1 MEIASLSN
9 FVTWQKSVRLAA
21 DVIKLTQRTSLSRHL
36 WACDQLRRAALS
48 IPSNIAEGYERRAE
62 KDTERFYLI
71 AKGSCAEVLTQL
83 QVAQLAD
90 LLSPQEAAPLQAQC
104 EEVLRLIAGVLKARR
119 LARDSNTLEPKTP
132 SDKPR
137 R

>member
-36 WACDQLRRAALS
+36 WARDQLRRAALS
-48 IPSNIAEGYERRAE
+48 IPSNIA
-62 KDTERFYLI
+62 
-71 AKGSCAEVLTQL
+71 
-83 QVAQLAD
+83 
-90 LLSPQEAAPLQAQC
+90 
-104 EEVLRLIAGVLKARR
+104 GVLKARR
-119 LARDSNTLEPKTP
+119 LARDPNAFAPQTHP
-132 SDKPR
+132 DKPR

>member
-21 DVIKLTQRTSLSRHL
+21 DVIKLTQRPPLSRHL

-48 IPSNIAEGYERRAE
+48 VPSNIAEGYERRAE

-71 AKGSCAEVLTQL
+71 AKVPAPKC
-83 QVAQLAD
+83 
-90 LLSPQEAAPLQAQC
+90 SPRSRWRSSRSL
-104 EEVLRLIAGVLKARR
+104 
-119 LARDSNTLEPKTP
+119 
-132 SDKPR
+132 
-137 R
+137 

>member
-48 IPSNIAEGYERRAE
+48 VPSNIAEGYERRAE

-71 AKGSCAEVLTQL
+71 AKGSCAEVLTQIK
-83 QVAQLAD
+83 VAQLAD
-90 LLSPQEAAPLQAQC
+90 LLSQQESAPIVAQC
-104 EEVLRLIAGVLKARR
+104 EEILRLIAGVLKARR
-119 LARDSNTLEPKTP
+119 LVRDSNAFAPQTHP
-132 SDKPR
+132 DKPPR
-137 R
+137 

>member
-1 MEIASLSN
+1 MEIPSLSN
-9 FVTWQKSVRLAA
+9 FVTWQKSARLAA

-48 IPSNIAEGYERRAE
+48 VPSNIAEGYERRAE
-62 KDTERFYLI
+62 KDTDRFYLI

-83 QVAQLAD
+83 KVAQLAD
-90 LLSPQEAAPLQAQC
+90 LLSPQEAAPALAQC
-104 EEVLRLIAGVLKARR
+104 EEILRLIAGVLKARR
-119 LARDSNTLEPKTP
+119 LARDSNAFAPQTHP
-132 SDKPR
+132 DKPR

>member
-21 DVIKLTQRTSLSRHL
+21 DEIKLTQRTSLSRHL

-48 IPSNIAEGYERRAE
+48 VPSNIAEGYERRAE

-83 QVAQLAD
+83 KVALLAE
-90 LLSPQEAAPLQAQC
+90 LLSPQEAAPPLAQC
-104 EEVLRLIAGVLKARR
+104 EEILRLIAGVLKSRR
-119 LARDSNTLEPKTP
+119 PARDSNAFAPQTHP
-132 SDKPR
+132 DKPR

>member
-21 DVIKLTQRTSLSRHL
+21 DVIKLTQRTSLSRHP

-48 IPSNIAEGYERRAE
+48 VPSNIAEGYERRAE

-71 AKGSCAEVLTQL
+71 AKGSCAEVLTQIK
-83 QVAQLAD
+83 VAQLAD
-90 LLSPQEAAPLQAQC
+90 LLSQQEAAPIVAQC
-104 EEVLRLIAGVLKARR
+104 EEILRLIAGVLKARR
-119 LARDSNTLEPKTP
+119 LVRDSNAFAPQAS

>member
-1 MEIASLSN
+1 MEISSLSN

-21 DVIKLTQRTSLSRHL
+21 DVIKLTHRTSLNRHL

-48 IPSNIAEGYERRAE
+48 VPSNIAEGYERRAE

-71 AKGSCAEVLTQL
+71 AKGSCAEVLTQIT
-83 QVAQLAD
+83 VAQLAN
-90 LLSPQEAAPLQAQC
+90 LLSPQEATPVLAQC
-104 EEVLRLIAGVLKARR
+104 EEILRLIAGVLKARR
-119 LARDSNTLEPKTP
+119 LARDSNALEPQGP

>member
-21 DVIKLTQRTSLSRHL
+21 DVIKLTQRTSLSRHS

-48 IPSNIAEGYERRAE
+48 VPSNIAEGYERRAE

-83 QVAQLAD
+83 NVAQLAE
-90 LLSPQEAAPLQAQC
+90 LLSPQEAAPVLSQC
-104 EEVLRLIAGVLKARR
+104 EEILRLIAGVLKARR
-119 LARDSNTLEPKTP
+119 LAREPNALAQQTRP
-132 SDKPR
+132 DKPHR
-137 R
+137 

>member
-21 DVIKLTQRTSLSRHL
+21 AVIKLTQRPSLSRHL

-48 IPSNIAEGYERRAE
+48 VPSNIAEGYERRAE
-62 KDTERFYLI
+62 KDTERFYLM
-71 AKGSCAEVLTQL
+71 AKGSCAEVLTQIK
-83 QVAQLAD
+83 VAQFAELMTQ
-90 LLSPQEAAPLQAQC
+90 QEAAPVLAQC
-104 EEVLRLIAGVLKARR
+104 EEILRLVAGVLKARR
-119 LARDSNTLEPKTP
+119 LARESNAFAPDNSP
-132 SDKPR
+132 DKPR

>member
-48 IPSNIAEGYERRAE
+48 VPSNIAEGYERRAE

-71 AKGSCAEVLTQL
+71 AKGSCAEVLTQIK
-83 QVAQLAD
+83 VAQLAE
-90 LLSPQEAAPLQAQC
+90 LMTQQEVAPVLAQC
-104 EEVLRLIAGVLKARR
+104 EEILRLIAGVLKARR
-119 LARDSNTLEPKTP
+119 QARESNAFAPDNSP
-132 SDKPR
+132 DKPR

>member
-1 MEIASLSN
+1 M
-9 FVTWQKSVRLAA
+9 
-21 DVIKLTQRTSLSRHL
+21 IKLTQRTSLSRHP

-48 IPSNIAEGYERRAE
+48 VPSNIAEGYERRAE

-71 AKGSCAEVLTQL
+71 AKGSCAEMLTQL
-83 QVAQLAD
+83 KVAQLAD
-90 LLSPQEAAPLQAQC
+90 LLSPQEATQVLSQC
-104 EEVLRLIAGVLKARR
+104 EEILRLIAGVLKARR
-119 LARDSNTLEPKTP
+119 LARDSNTLEPQGP

>member
-1 MEIASLSN
+1 MEIPSLSN

-48 IPSNIAEGYERRAE
+48 VPSNIAEGYERRAE
-62 KDTERFYLI
+62 KDTDRFYLI

-83 QVAQLAD
+83 KVAQLAD
-90 LLSPQEAAPLQAQC
+90 LLSPQEAAPALAQY
-104 EEVLRLIAGVLKARR
+104 EEILRLIAGALKARR
-119 LARDSNTLEPKTP
+119 LARDSNAFAPQTHP
-132 SDKPR
+132 DKPR

>member
-21 DVIKLTQRTSLSRHL
+21 DVIKLTQRPSLSRHP

-48 IPSNIAEGYERRAE
+48 VPSNIAEGYERRAE

-71 AKGSCAEVLTQL
+71 AKGSCAEVLTQIK
-83 QVAQLAD
+83 VAQFAELMTQ
-90 LLSPQEAAPLQAQC
+90 QEAASVLAQC
-104 EEVLRLIAGVLKARR
+104 EEILRLIAGVLKARR
-119 LARDSNTLEPKTP
+119 LARESNAFAPEHSP
-132 SDKPR
+132 DKPR

>member
-48 IPSNIAEGYERRAE
+48 VSSNIAEGYERRAE

-71 AKGSCAEVLTQL
+71 AKGSCAEVLKQIK
-83 QVAQLAD
+83 VAQLAE
-90 LLSPQEAAPLQAQC
+90 LMTQQEAAPVLAQC
-104 EEVLRLIAGVLKARR
+104 EEILRLIAGVLKARR
-119 LARDSNTLEPKTP
+119 LARDSNTLEPQGP

>member
-1 MEIASLSN
+1 METSSLSN

-21 DVIKLTQRTSLSRHL
+21 DVIKLTQRTSLNRHP

-48 IPSNIAEGYERRAE
+48 VPSNIAEGYERRAE

-71 AKGSCAEVLTQL
+71 AKGSCAEVLTQIK
-83 QVAQLAD
+83 VAQLAD
-90 LLSPQEAAPLQAQC
+90 LLSPQEAMQVLSQC
-104 EEVLRLIAGVLKARR
+104 EEILRLIAGVLKARR
-119 LARDSNTLEPKTP
+119 LARDSNTLEPP
-132 SDKPR
+132 SPPDKPR

>member
-21 DVIKLTQRTSLSRHL
+21 DVIKLTQRTSLSRHP

-48 IPSNIAEGYERRAE
+48 VPSNIAEGYERRAE

-71 AKGSCAEVLTQL
+71 AKGSCAEVLTQIK
-83 QVAQLAD
+83 VVQLAD
-90 LLSPQEAAPLQAQC
+90 LLSQQEATPVVAQC
-104 EEVLRLIAGVLKARR
+104 EEILRLIAGVLKARR
-119 LARDSNTLEPKTP
+119 LARDSNAFAPEAPA
-132 SDKPR
+132 DKPR

>member
-21 DVIKLTQRTSLSRHL
+21 DVIKLTQRPSLSRHP

-48 IPSNIAEGYERRAE
+48 VPSNIAEGYERRAE

-71 AKGSCAEVLTQL
+71 AKGSCAEVLTQIK
-83 QVAQLAD
+83 VAQFAELMTQ
-90 LLSPQEAAPLQAQC
+90 QEAASVLAQC
-104 EEVLRLIAGVLKARR
+104 EEILRLIAGVLKARR
-119 LARDSNTLEPKTP
+119 LARESNAFAPDNSP
-132 SDKPR
+132 DKPR
-137 R
+137 H

>member
-21 DVIKLTQRTSLSRHL
+21 DVIKLSQRSSLSRHP
-36 WACDQLRRAALS
+36 WAYDQLRRAALS
-48 IPSNIAEGYERRAE
+48 VQSNIAEGYERRAE

-71 AKGSCAEVLTQL
+71 AKGSCAEVLTQIK
-83 QVAQLAD
+83 VAQLAD
-90 LLSPQEAAPLQAQC
+90 LLSQQDAVPVLAQC
-104 EEVLRLIAGVLKARR
+104 EEILRLIAGVIKARR
-119 LARDSNTLEPKTP
+119 LARDSNTLEPQAPT
-132 SDKPR
+132 DKPR